1 MSSRRSFRGVPCP
14 GAFLWSMPT
23 AHGVISNSGLFC
35 LTVSVARP
43 APQSH
48 LRSKPVRAPV
58 RSTRV
63 ALIDMRVPV
72 PCSRWSSRCVTGP
85 QSNRDWRSGR
95 AANCRKRWIGTELG
109 RLMMVMHRGSRAPI
123 RTMHGGGALRPIH
136 FSFNAKQTTRPSV

>member
-95 AANCRKRWIGTELG
+95 AANCRKPMDRHGARQIDDGHAPRLACSDKDNARG
-109 RLMMVMHRGSRAPI
+109 RRLAPNSLFFQ
-123 RTMHGGGALRPIH
+123 REANNP
-136 FSFNAKQTTRPSV
+136 P